1 MHNKKVQR
9 LIIWFMIIL
18 IVVSGLLMGVSYL
31 TSF

>member
-1 MHNKKVQR
+1 MQNKKIQR

-18 IVVSGLLMGVSYL
+18 IVVSGLMMGISYL